1 MPRKQTRP
9 TCPPEQILEGFSARV
24 IALANRVRK
33 LLLGMIDGVI
43 EYGMPGWRLIG
54 FRRRG
59 YFAFIQPMPDHVRLG
74 FEHGAALPNIGGLL
88 EGDGKQV
95 RFVSIRSA
103 RAAGS
108 RALKT
113 LLSAALF
120 DDDTHGFR
128 RRRAPALTP
137 APRRHRA
144 RR

>member
-1 MPRKQTRP
+1 MPRKQRR
-9 TCPPEQILEGFSARV
+9 TCPPEQILDGFDAKV
-24 IALANRVRK
+24 VALANRVRRV
-33 LLLGMIDGVI
+33 LLGMIDGVT

-59 YFAFIQPMPDHVRLG
+59 YFAFLQPMADHVRLG

-88 EGDGKQV
+88 EGEGKQV
-95 RFVSIRSA
+95 RYVSIRSQ

-108 RALKT
+108 RELKT

-128 RRRAPALTP
+128 RRG
-137 APRRHRA
+137 
-144 RR
+144 